1 MLEIELKAALEGMSS
16 EEVLH
21 RAQSCGFV
29 PCEQVRE
36 TDIYFNGNQRDFR
49 RTDEAL
55 RLRSL
60 TVLPDGPCESL
71 LTYKGPKLD
80 QISNTRTEHET
91 AVADGETAKKL
102 LEALGYRPVFTVDK
116 TRYTY
121 RLDDVTLCMDDVVGL
136 GKFVELETLAASEEC
151 RETSVAR
158 LLTLLDR
165 LGVDRKRLTRRSYL
179 EMLLRRQASTL

>member
-1 MLEIELKAALEGMSS
+1 MLEIELKASLEGMSS

-102 LEALGYRPVFTVDK
+102 LEALGYGRSLRSIRPGTHTVW
-116 TRYTY
+116 TT
-121 RLDDVTLCMDDVVGL
+121 
-136 GKFVELETLAASEEC
+136 
-151 RETSVAR
+151 
-158 LLTLLDR
+158 
-165 LGVDRKRLTRRSYL
+165 
-179 EMLLRRQASTL
+179 